1 MKKLLMSV
9 LLFLNLISV
18 PIPAAA
24 FGWSEL
30 AGVALQA
37 GIQYGIIYANLKY
50 LDGPGR
56 QTMLDSMK
64 RNYGVCGDKKANE
77 QLAGIM
83 AKLSD
88 AVQKEDSQLAEKPYR
103 FFVNNDKSFNAFC
116 TLGHNISVNIGLFES
131 LDYHEDEI
139 AFVLAHEIAHG
150 QNGDP
155 INNNLKRSSITMLAG
170 YLADNSGNM
179 LDMLAMSVL
188 DSAAGAK
195 LVTLPAEKRADRLA
209 FRYSTS
215 AGFNPGGGAALWQR
229 MMDQM
234 DKNSNRFLSAIFG
247 DHPANQSRRDLY
259 AQDLSEYGNGKIVVD
274 SISGSI
280 YINGKYTFTP
290 KQNLG
295 RSGLERAYLTAGIIA
310 EILHNSDGNIPAAE
324 YKEANVFI
332 GGIAIYSISGQE
344 DGNKIAAA
352 INDAAGEVVRPADSA
367 AVKEYFQ

>member
-1 MKKLLMSV
+1 MKKLFISALV
-9 LLFLNLISV
+9 YFNLIYV

-24 FGWSEL
+24 FDWSDL

-56 QTMLDSMK
+56 QNMLSSMK
-64 RNYGVCGDKKANE
+64 SNYGICDEKKANE
-77 QLAGIM
+77 QLADIM
-83 AKLSD
+83 AKLSA
-88 AVQKEDSQLAEKPYR
+88 AVQKEDTHLAEKPYN
-103 FFVNNDKSFNAFC
+103 FFVNKDKSFNAFC

-131 LDYHEDEI
+131 LDYQQDEI

-150 QNGDP
+150 QSGDP
-155 INNNLKRSSITMLAG
+155 INNHLKRSSITMLAG
-170 YLADNSGNM
+170 YLANNSGNT
-179 LDMLAMSVL
+179 LDILAMSVV

-209 FRYSTS
+209 FRYSTA

-229 MMDQM
+229 MMEQM
-234 DKNSNRFLSAIFG
+234 DSKSNKFLSAIFG

-259 AQDLSEYGNGKIVVD
+259 AQDLSEYANGKIIVD

-290 KQNLG
+290 KENSG
-295 RSGLERAYLTAGIIA
+295 RSGLERAYLSAGSIA
-310 EILHNSDGNIPAAE
+310 EMLHNSGGNIPAAE
-324 YKEANVFI
+324 YKEGNVFI
-332 GGIAIYSISGQE
+332 GEISIYKISGQE

-352 INDAAGEVVRPADSA
+352 INAAAGTDAPAADYDTA
-367 AVKEYFQ
+367 KKYLQ